1 MELGKQMGS
10 IVRDKL
16 ATDYGGL
23 WGQLEDYLR
32 LIVNSKTRATVSF
45 NVEEVVDMVT
55 LDQTWSSSVD
65 LVLKQTTDYATRK
78 TAKN

>member
-16 ATDYGGL
+16 ATDGGL
-23 WGQLEDYLR
+23 WGQLEDYSR

-55 LDQTWSSSVD
+55 LDQTWSSTIDSV
-65 LVLKQTTDYATRK
+65 LEQTTYYATRK

>member
-1 MELGKQMGS
+1 MELGKQIGS

-16 ATDYGGL
+16 ATDGGL
-23 WGQLEDYLR
+23 WGQLEDYSR

-45 NVEEVVDMVT
+45 KVEEVVDMVT
-55 LDQTWSSSVD
+55 LDQTWSSTIDSV
-65 LVLKQTTDYATRK
+65 LEQTTYYATRK

>member
-16 ATDYGGL
+16 ATDGGL
-23 WGQLEDYLR
+23 WGQLEDYSR

-45 NVEEVVDMVT
+45 KVEEVVDMVT
-55 LDQTWSSSVD
+55 LDQTWSSTIDSV
-65 LVLKQTTDYATRK
+65 LEQTTYYATRK

>member
-1 MELGKQMGS
+1 MELGKQMRS

-16 ATDYGGL
+16 DTDGGL

-32 LIVNSKTRATVSF
+32 LIVSSKTRAIVSF

-55 LDQTWSSSVD
+55 LDQTWSSTIDS
-65 LVLKQTTDYATRK
+65 VLKQTTYYATRK
-78 TAKN
+78 TTKN

>member
-10 IVRDKL
+10 IVTGKL
-16 ATDYGGL
+16 ATDGGL
-23 WGQLEDYLR
+23 WGHLEEYSS
-32 LIVNSKTRATVSF
+32 LIVNSKTRAIVSF

-55 LDQTWSSSVD
+55 LDQTWSSTIDSV
-65 LVLKQTTDYATRK
+65 LEQTTYYATRK

>member
-10 IVRDKL
+10 IVSDKL
-16 ATDYGGL
+16 ATDGGL
-23 WGQLEDYLR
+23 WGQLEDYSR

-45 NVEEVVDMVT
+45 KVEEVVDMVT
-55 LDQTWSSSVD
+55 LDQTWSSTIDSV
-65 LVLKQTTDYATRK
+65 LEQTTYYATRK

>member
-1 MELGKQMGS
+1 MELGKQMRS

-16 ATDYGGL
+16 DTDVGL
-23 WGQLEDYLR
+23 WRQLEDYSR

-55 LDQTWSSSVD
+55 LDQTWSSTIDSV
-65 LVLKQTTDYATRK
+65 LEQTTYYATRK